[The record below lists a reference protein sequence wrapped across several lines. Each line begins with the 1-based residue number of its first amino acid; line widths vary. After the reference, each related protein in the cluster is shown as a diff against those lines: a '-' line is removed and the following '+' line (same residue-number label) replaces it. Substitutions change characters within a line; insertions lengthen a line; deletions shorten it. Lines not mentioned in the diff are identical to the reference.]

1 MPFGRDENR
10 YVPVFDGA
18 ATARFRRCFRAQPV
32 QLGPV
37 VAPVARAC
45 LVSLLTFF
53 FLSYPA
59 LFAPSG
65 PSHAAGLSQDGSHA
79 SEWRSAPEREA
90 FIKKETMTRAGRAG
104 LFLAIGLS
112 FVVFLTLLLAVNSY
126 PPGALLVLRIVFAAA
141 IGFSSSVELAFLYA
155 AFGVRAPKLFWVAAA
170 GWVAYVLAEA
180 GMLRGAFTWFA
191 ALNFFTAGESVR
203 VTVQAL
209 RRRVDGAWI
218 IGCGVFFTAL
228 VAPKEVLLTAGAPI
242 PAVVSAL
249 IDQAYTLAIIV
260 SISIYLARRFARTN
274 RQLEAQLVQVQ
285 ELSTRAIEQE
295 RKAAELQLQHEREQA
310 RLALIEAENER
321 RAREMEEARLLQI
334 SLLPKRMPQAPGL
347 EIAAYMQPAAEVGGD
362 YYDFRLSRDGTLT
375 VAVGDATGH
384 GLKAGMVVTA
394 TKSLFETLAEQ
405 DEIPQILSQSS
416 IALKRMNLRSLFM
429 AMSLV
434 KIRGLRMTVGAAG
447 MPPVLIYRERR
458 REVEEVAVYGLPLGS
473 VTSYSYRQAE
483 LTLAEGD
490 VVVMMSDGF
499 PERFSR
505 HNEMLGYDRV
515 KAVLVEAADL
525 GPHEIISRFVTIG
538 EAWAEGRPQDDDVT
552 FVVIRVRKDGRP
564 TELTLSDSIPS
575 VSGRE
580 TGRDLREAR
589 GLSQDPSPKV
599 HGESLKRNCS

>member
-104 LFLAIGLS
+104 LFLAVGLVHLLLFAFYPRERANLLFSLFAIGLS

-228 VAPKEVLLTAGAPI
+228 VAPKEVLLTAGVPI

-274 RQLEAQLVQVQ
+274 RQLEAQLVQVE

-295 RKAAELQLQHEREQA
+295 RKAAELRLQHEREQA

-564 TELTLSDSIPS
+564 TVLTLSD
-575 VSGRE
+575 R
-580 TGRDLREAR
+580 
-589 GLSQDPSPKV
+589 
-599 HGESLKRNCS
+599 H